1 MNKKIFS
8 ATLFGA
14 LMALSTGTFVSCQD
28 YDDDIDNLQQQITNN
43 SSAIAAL
50 ESQIRSGEW
59 VQSVTSTADGV
70 VITLGNGNSYT
81 ISNGQDGAAGQN
93 GAAGKDGAA
102 GQNGADGKDGA
113 AGQNGVTPT
122 IAVNNGKIQ
131 VSYNDGST
139 WTDLISLADLKGDTG
154 AAGAT
159 GAKGDKG
166 EQGAQG
172 AQGAAG
178 ISPTFSL
185 GEDGHIYAQYG
196 EDGEKKDL
204 GVSTGG
210 VYCVIDGVKLTIH
223 APNADGEYQDIV
235 LPRAAAISSIKAV
248 TVEEDVNATLTD
260 DAEITLY
267 YGVATAD
274 GKFFDGTAYKQ
285 GDILLPTKNTGNVIS
300 AQINPTIADATAYN
314 FYLVDSKGYSIFN
327 LSDVTPNKTEKALT
341 RTATANKGI
350 YDMGVTLV
358 SGVTAAQI
366 AKAEGDYAIATK
378 DVYDNEILS
387 AYDVAVTLTPA
398 TSTSVSVTTDE
409 QQVEINKEFD
419 LNKLV
424 TMENV
429 VDVKYE
435 FASTEAEVK
444 AAGATISGTKIKGGV
459 AGKTVKVK
467 VKYLIYSGGEPVT
480 ESNQIAIKFV
490 KAATVTA
497 YTEELTL
504 SDKDEKNVLT
514 FDLTDL
520 FGNTTSTISSSSYTI
535 GEAKFTAAAKDKNDG
550 ADKAK
555 GDDAVGITK
564 PGSITTGNA
573 STTANG
579 YYKHTLTYTVAK
591 ESVIPGT
598 YEAVVTY
605 GTAPVDTIKLTL
617 VVKDPAVSY
626 DFKPKSL
633 LFNGTETTVYGT
645 PNSEDPVKIEYDLKN
660 LFGLTEAGWANVSFS
675 ETVPTKYKEGKVTWT
690 ANAWLVAD
698 QSANLG
704 EIEVDKAKLEKLDE
718 AVAEATFG
726 GAYEARSLK
735 ATYTPYGNKNLAAAT
750 YDFSVTVKSPVYEGS
765 LEYVKKVTTGAG
777 SSASTTYVAG
787 DTKTVK
793 AGAPATLK
801 ADEIRG
807 VTMEGKVY
815 SGKSAEIEDFGSGTH
830 EAANVVSVKV
840 ALGGD
845 AKDYL
850 TLSGED
856 FTSEITIS
864 LQGGISIPSGTTING
879 YVRVSVVDK
888 WGKTKTVDVPVVLK

>member
-50 ESQIRSGEW
+50 ESQIKSGEW

-139 WTDLISLADLKGDTG
+139 WTDLISLEDLKG
-154 AAGAT
+154 AQ

-166 EQGAQG
+166 EQGAHG

-248 TVEEDVNATLTD
+248 TITDGATATLAD
-260 DAEITLY
+260 NAEITLY

-314 FYLVDSKGYSIFN
+314 FYLVNSKGYSIFN

-350 YDMGVTLV
+350 YDMAVTLV

-366 AKAEGDYAIATK
+366 GDAEGDYAIATK

-387 AYDVAVTLTPA
+387 AYDVAVTLTSA

-424 TMENV
+424 EMTNV

-504 SDKDEKNVLT
+504 SDKDSKNKLT
-514 FDLTDL
+514 FDVTDL
-520 FGNTTSTISSSSYTI
+520 FGNTTAPADLSISF
-535 GEAKFTAAAKDKNDG
+535 GDAKFTVATKDADGTPHDKNSN
-550 ADKAK
+550 
-555 GDDAVGITK
+555 AVGITK
-564 PGSITTGNA
+564 PTTMDNPTPT
-573 STTANG
+573 SG
-579 YYKHTLTYTVAK
+579 YYKHTMTYTVAK
-591 ESVIPGT
+591 GSVIPGT

-633 LFNGTETTVYGT
+633 LFNGTETTVYGA
-645 PNSEDPVKIEYDLKN
+645 PNSDDPVKIEYNLKN
-660 LFGLTEAGWANVSFS
+660 LFGLTEEGWTNVSFS
-675 ETVPTKYKEGKVTWT
+675 ETVPTKYKEGNVTWT

-704 EIEVDKAKLEKLDE
+704 EIEVDKAKLEKLDDN
-718 AVAEATFG
+718 VTEATFG

-735 ATYTPYGNKNLAAAT
+735 ATYTPYGNKNLTAAT

-787 DTKTVK
+787 DEKTVK

-807 VTMEGKVY
+807 VTMEGAVY
-815 SGKSAEIEDFGSGTH
+815 SAKAAAITDFGSGTH
-830 EAANVVSVKV
+830 AAANVVS
-840 ALGGD
+840 ATPTLGGD

-850 TLSGED
+850 TLTGD
-856 FTSEITIS
+856 FASDNVTVA
-864 LQGGISIPSGTTING
+864 LQSGISIPSGTTING
-879 YVRVSVVDK
+879 YVRISVVDK

>member
-50 ESQIRSGEW
+50 ESQIKSGEW

-70 VITLGNGNSYT
+70 VITLGNGNIYT
-81 ISNGQDGAAGQN
+81 INNGQDGAAGQN

-139 WTDLISLADLKGDTG
+139 WTDLISLEDLKG
-154 AAGAT
+154 AQ

-166 EQGAQG
+166 EQGAHG

-248 TVEEDVNATLTD
+248 TITDGATATLAD
-260 DAEITLY
+260 NAEITMS
-267 YGVATAD
+267 YGKAAAD
-274 GKFFDGTAYKQ
+274 GKYFDGTAFKE
-285 GDILLPTKNTGNVIS
+285 GDLLLPTKETKSVIS

-314 FYLVDSKGYSIFN
+314 FYLVDSKGSSIFN
-327 LSDVTPNKTEKALT
+327 LSGVTPNKTEKALT
-341 RTATANKGI
+341 RAEATANKGI

-358 SGVTAAQI
+358 SGVTEEQLEAAS
-366 AKAEGDYAIATK
+366 GTYAIATK

-387 AYDVAVTLTPA
+387 AYDVTVTVSGDGTTRFENIT
-398 TSTSVSVTTDE
+398 TSKE
-409 QQVEINKEFD
+409 VEINKEFD
-419 LNKLV
+419 LNDLV
-424 TMENV
+424 ETMENV
-429 VDVKYE
+429 IDVKYE
-435 FASTEAEVK
+435 FTSEK
-444 AAGATISGTKIKGGV
+444 AAIDAAKASISGTKIKGGV
-459 AGKTVKVK
+459 AGKDVTVKATYMK
-467 VKYLIYSGGEPVT
+467 LDGTTAEGSEITISF
-480 ESNQIAIKFV
+480 I

-497 YTEELTL
+497 YTAELTL
-504 SDKDEKNVLT
+504 KADDSKNKLT
-514 FDLTDL
+514 FDVTDL
-520 FGNTTSTISSSSYTI
+520 FDNTASSVVVSSYTI
-535 GEAKFTAAAKDKNDG
+535 GVAKFTAAAKDKNTSTEY
-550 ADKAK
+550 AK
-555 GDDAVGITK
+555 GATAVGITA
-564 PGSITTGNA
+564 PGGFATEPA
-573 STTANG
+573 SATANG
-579 YYKHTLTYTVAK
+579 YYKHTLTYTVVK
-591 ESVIPGT
+591 EQVIPGT
-598 YEAVVTY
+598 YEAEVTY
-605 GTAPVDTIKLTL
+605 GESPVNTIKLTL
-617 VVKDPAVSY
+617 VVKDPEVSY

-645 PNSEDPVKIEYDLKN
+645 PNSEDPVKIEYNLKS
-660 LFGLTEAGWANVSFS
+660 LFGLTNWANVTFS
-675 ETVPTKYKEGKVTWT
+675 ETKPADKKVGNVTWS
-690 ANAWLVAD
+690 ANAWLVNAEVTINGD
-698 QSANLG
+698 GSDDFG
-704 EIEVDKAKLEKLDE
+704 KIKVDKATSEPE
-718 AVAEATFG
+718 TGATSATFG

-765 LEYVKKVTTGAG
+765 LEYVKAVESDDAPTI
-777 SSASTTYVAG
+777 YVAG
-787 DTKTVK
+787 DTKTIK

-807 VTMEGKVY
+807 VTMEGAVY
-815 SGKSAEIEDFGSGTH
+815 SAKSTADEEFGSGTH
-830 EAANVVSVKV
+830 AAANVVSVT
-840 ALGGD
+840 ATLGGD

-856 FTSEITIS
+856 FASDNVTVA
-864 LQGGISIPSGTTING
+864 LQSGISIPSGTTING